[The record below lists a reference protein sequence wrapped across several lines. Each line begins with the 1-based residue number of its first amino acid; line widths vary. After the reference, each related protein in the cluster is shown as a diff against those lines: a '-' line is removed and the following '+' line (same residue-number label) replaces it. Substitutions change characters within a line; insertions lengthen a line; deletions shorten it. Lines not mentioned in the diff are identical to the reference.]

1 MVPETLPDSVT
12 PASGNALLDRSPRRV
27 AGPGTAATVPLV
39 GAITVYGLTMAF
51 QSTSLSLFLANAVH
65 ATPALIGAYFTARAA
80 AGIAV
85 NQAAGWLSDRV
96 QDRRVL
102 LAVAG
107 AAGAIGTVTLAGV
120 HDYATVLVTGM
131 IFLTISGITFG
142 QLLAYAN
149 TSAVAGGRDVTAYS
163 SVMRAVFSAAW
174 VVGPPL
180 GLFLLAGL
188 GFRSFYLVVA
198 CLSLVSA
205 VVGRWGLPPVAAPA
219 SVKRGRRPR
228 AAGGRWKVPV
238 LPARL
243 WLLLAVVLVLGI
255 VNQMYFIDIPL
266 HVTKDT
272 GHGAQLV
279 GWMAGVTAA
288 AEIPV
293 MVVAGRTAR
302 KVGPGRIVGA
312 SAVAGIA
319 LYALVPFAASVPA
332 LLAMSALNGVYQ
344 GVSLSIPMVMVQEEA
359 PGGPGSSAALYTSA
373 FGVAGLL
380 AGAVTGAVTTAVG
393 YGNLFWVCAALSGC
407 AAVLMAARAS
417 LPHRRS
423 QAA

>member
-1 MVPETLPDSVT
+1 VPETLPDSAT
-12 PASGNALLDRSPRRV
+12 PAFGNALLDRPPRRA
-27 AGPGTAATVPLV
+27 AGQGTAATVPLV

-85 NQAAGWLSDRV
+85 NQAAGWISDRV
-96 QDRRVL
+96 RDRRVL

-107 AAGAIGTVTLAGV
+107 AAGAIGSVALAGV
-120 HDYATVLVTGM
+120 HSYALVLVTGM
-131 IFLTISGITFG
+131 VFLSIGGITFG
-142 QLLAYAN
+142 QLFAYA
-149 TSAVAGGRDVTAYS
+149 TTFAAAERRDVTAFS
-163 SVMRAVFSAAW
+163 AVMRAVFSAAW

-198 CLSLVSA
+198 GLSLVSA
-205 VVGRWGLPPVAAPA
+205 VVGRWGLPPAAAP
-219 SVKRGRRPR
+219 SRVRPERKRRTPGGRR
-228 AAGGRWKVPV
+228 KLPV

-293 MVVAGRTAR
+293 MVIAGRIAR
-302 KVGPGRIVGA
+302 RVGPGRIVGA

-319 LYALVPFAASVPA
+319 LYGLLPFAMSVPA
-332 LLAMSALNGVYQ
+332 LLVMAALNGVYQ
-344 GVSLSIPMVMVQEEA
+344 GVSLSIPMVMVQDEA
-359 PGGPGSSAALYTSA
+359 PGGPGSSSALYTSA
-373 FGVAGLL
+373 FGVAGML

-407 AAVLMAARAS
+407 AALLMAARPS
-417 LPHRRS
+417 LARARS
-423 QAA
+423 

>member
-1 MVPETLPDSVT
+1 MPETLPDSAT
-12 PASGNALLDRSPRRV
+12 PAFGNALLDRPPHRA

-65 ATPALIGAYFTARAA
+65 ASPALIGGYFTARAA
-80 AGIAV
+80 AGIVV
-85 NQAAGWLSDRV
+85 NQAAGWISDRV
-96 QDRRVL
+96 RDRRVL
-102 LAVAG
+102 LAFAG

-120 HDYATVLVTGM
+120 HNYPMVLVTGM
-131 IFLTISGITFG
+131 VFLSIGGITFG
-142 QLLAYAN
+142 QLFAYAN
-149 TSAVAGGRDVTAYS
+149 TFASARGRDVTAFS

-188 GFRSFYLVVA
+188 GFRSFYLLTA

-205 VVGRWGLPPVAAPA
+205 VVGRWWLAPVAAPA
-219 SVKRGRRPR
+219 RARRERPKRVSAR
-228 AAGGRWKVPV
+228 RWKVPV

-243 WLLLAVVLVLGI
+243 WLLLAVVLLLGI

-272 GHGAQLV
+272 GHGEQLV

-288 AEIPV
+288 AEIPI
-293 MVVAGRTAR
+293 MIVAGRIAR
-302 KVGPGRIVGA
+302 RVGAGRIVGA
-312 SAVAGIA
+312 TAVAGIA
-319 LYALVPFAASVPA
+319 LYCVVPFAASIPA
-332 LLAMSALNGVYQ
+332 LLAMAALNGVYQ
-344 GVSLSIPMVMVQEEA
+344 GVSLSIPMVMVQDEA
-359 PGGPGSSAALYTSA
+359 PGGPGSSSALYTSA
-373 FGVAGLL
+373 FGLAGML
-380 AGAVTGAVTTAVG
+380 AGAVTGGVTTAVG

-417 LPHRRS
+417 LSRAR
-423 QAA
+423 A

>member
-1 MVPETLPDSVT
+1 V
-12 PASGNALLDRSPRRV
+12 R
-27 AGPGTAATVPLV
+27 
-39 GAITVYGLTMAF
+39 
-51 QSTSLSLFLANAVH
+51 
-65 ATPALIGAYFTARAA
+65 
-80 AGIAV
+80 
-85 NQAAGWLSDRV
+85 
-96 QDRRVL
+96 DRRVL

-107 AAGAIGTVTLAGV
+107 AAGAIGYVTLAGV
-120 HDYATVLVTGM
+120 HNYPLVLVTGM
-131 IFLTISGITFG
+131 VFLSIGGITFG
-142 QLLAYAN
+142 QLFAYAN
-149 TSAVAGGRDVTAYS
+149 TYAAAERRDVTAFS

-180 GLFLLAGL
+180 GLFLLGGL

-198 CLSLVSA
+198 GLSLVSA
-205 VVGRWGLPPVAAPA
+205 VVGRWGLPPAAAPIR
-219 SVKRGRRPR
+219 VRPERKRRTPGGRR
-228 AAGGRWKVPV
+228 KLPV

-293 MVVAGRTAR
+293 MVIAGRIAR
-302 KVGPGRIVGA
+302 RVGPGRIVGA

-319 LYALVPFAASVPA
+319 LYGLLPFAMSVPA
-332 LLAMSALNGVYQ
+332 LLVMAALNGVYQ
-344 GVSLSIPMVMVQEEA
+344 GVSLSIPMVMVQDEA
-359 PGGPGSSAALYTSA
+359 PGGPGSSSALYTSA
-373 FGVAGLL
+373 FGVAGML

-407 AAVLMAARAS
+407 AALLMAARPS
-417 LPHRRS
+417 LARARS
-423 QAA
+423 

>member
-1 MVPETLPDSVT
+1 MVPETLPNSPT
-12 PASGNALLDRSPRRV
+12 PASGHALLDRSPRRA

-96 QDRRVL
+96 RDRRVL

-107 AAGAIGTVTLAGV
+107 AAGAIGAVTLAGV
-120 HDYATVLVTGM
+120 HDYAMVLVTGM
-131 IFLTISGITFG
+131 IFLSIGGITFG
-142 QLLAYAN
+142 QLFAYAN

-205 VVGRWGLPPVAAPA
+205 VVGRWGLPSVAAPA
-219 SVKRGRRPR
+219 SVKRGGRQC

-272 GHGAQLV
+272 GHGPQLV

-293 MVVAGRTAR
+293 MIVAGRIAR
-302 KVGPGRIVGA
+302 RVGPGRIVGA
-312 SAVAGIA
+312 SAVGGIV
-319 LYALVPFAASVPA
+319 LYALLPFAASVPA
-332 LLAMSALNGVYQ
+332 LLAMAALNGVYQ
-344 GVSLSIPMVMVQEEA
+344 GVSLSIPMVMVQDEA
-359 PGGPGSSAALYTSA
+359 PGGPGSSSALYTSA
-373 FGVAGLL
+373 FGVAGML

-417 LPHRRS
+417 LARS
-423 QAA
+423 RS

>member
-1 MVPETLPDSVT
+1 M
-12 PASGNALLDRSPRRV
+12 DRPPRRT
-27 AGPGTAATVPLV
+27 AGPGTAATVPLA
-39 GAITVYGLTMAF
+39 GAIAVYGLTMAF
-51 QSTSLSLFLANAVH
+51 QGTSQSLFLANAVH

-80 AGIAV
+80 AGIVV

-96 QDRRVL
+96 RDRRVL

-107 AAGAIGTVTLAGV
+107 AGGAIGTVTLAGV
-120 HDYATVLVTGM
+120 HDYVVVLVTGM
-131 IFLTISGITFG
+131 VFLSIGGITFG
-142 QLLAYAN
+142 QLFAYAN
-149 TSAVAGGRDVTAYS
+149 TFAVAGGRDVTAFS
-163 SVMRAVFSAAW
+163 AVMRAVFSAAW

-219 SVKRGRRPR
+219 SVRHGHKERGHKESGHQRHEHKRR
-228 AAGGRWKVPV
+228 ASGARWKVPA

-272 GHGAQLV
+272 GHGPQLV

-293 MVVAGRTAR
+293 MIIAGRIAHR
-302 KVGPGRIVGA
+302 VGPGRIVGA
-312 SAVAGIA
+312 SAVAGMA
-319 LYALVPFAASVPA
+319 LYAVLPFAASVPT
-332 LLAMSALNGVYQ
+332 LLAMAALNGVYQ
-344 GVSLSIPMVMVQEEA
+344 GVSLSIPMVMVQDEA
-359 PGGPGSSAALYTSA
+359 PGGPGSSSALYTSA
-373 FGVAGLL
+373 FGVAGML

-393 YGNLFWVCAALSGC
+393 YGDLFWVCAALSGC

-417 LPHRRS
+417 LARARP
-423 QAA
+423 